1 MVERIATITP
11 IATRNTPFTISLMM
25 PQRMPNTPKAVRIIK
40 PHIANPM
47 CCAICLKFAVA
58 VISSLFL
65 IFLFLMRIQ
74 ENSELVMNVSSK
86 HVDII
91 KRYEDGTYLDL
102 FVIESQ
108 SYVDPSMVARVME
121 YESVARMRYIRQ
133 NFKKHVPTHTRLPM
147 ILTVVLYVGETKWN
161 AAKRLSELEIIHPGF
176 EDMFNE
182 FKLNLIEL
190 NTNHKYNTGE
200 KATQDFFD
208 LLRMI
213 YRKQILKENL
223 DREFNRDAL
232 YFAYVVTKNKELL
245 NIYQE
250 SEKGDVKVCRALDEM
265 FEESTNKGIQM
276 GIRQGI
282 EQGVERGVKNTQIK
296 IAIKMLVRNNQTLEE
311 ISEIVGLDLDALREL
326 KKSI

>member
-1 MVERIATITP
+1 MDIESKK
-11 IATRNTPFTISLMM
+11 FLG
-25 PQRMPNTPKAVRIIK
+25 QPKNFVSIFNALLFDGQLVLK
-40 PHIANPM
+40 PEY
-47 CCAICLKFAVA
+47 LKD
-58 VISSLFL
+58 
-65 IFLFLMRIQ
+65 

-108 SYVDPSMVARVME
+108 SYVDQSMVARVME

-133 NFKKHVPTHTRLPM
+133 NFKKHVPM
-147 ILTVVLYVGETKWN
+147 ILTVVLYVGESKWN

-213 YRKQILKENL
+213 YRKQVLKEDL

-232 YFAYVVTKNKELL
+232 YFSYVVIKNKRVIEYLPEK
-245 NIYQE
+245 QE
-250 SEKGDVKVCRALDEM
+250 
-265 FEESTNKGIQM
+265 
-276 GIRQGI
+276 
-282 EQGVERGVKNTQIK
+282 ERC
-296 IAIKMLVRNNQTLEE
+296 
-311 ISEIVGLDLDALREL
+311 
-326 KKSI
+326 KSV